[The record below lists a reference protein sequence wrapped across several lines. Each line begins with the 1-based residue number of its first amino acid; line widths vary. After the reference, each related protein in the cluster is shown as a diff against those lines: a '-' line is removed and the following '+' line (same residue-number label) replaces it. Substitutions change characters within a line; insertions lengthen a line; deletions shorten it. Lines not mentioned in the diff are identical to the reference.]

1 MTDLVK
7 IEKSL
12 STIDVSKLIPFTQKI
27 KEIGHGFNPMLAPI
41 YLRDF
46 IVAYDITNVMVATAT
61 KADIMAKAA
70 LEQAEAIA
78 FLENAGPFIKES
90 GLKDSAEA
98 RKKYIALDEGV
109 KKAQETKAKTAAIC
123 VFLKNKLQIFR
134 MSHDDVKK
142 MAYTDQYH
150 TDNEGM

>member
-12 STIDVSKLIPFTQKI
+12 STIDVSKLVPFTKKI
-27 KEIGHGFNPMLAPI
+27 HEIGHGFNPMLAPI

-46 IVAYDITNVMVATAT
+46 IIAYDIATVMYATAT

-70 LEQAEAIA
+70 LEQAESIA

-109 KKAQETKAKTAAIC
+109 KQAQDTKAKTAAILA
-123 VFLKNKLQIFR
+123 FLKNKLQVFR
-134 MSHDDVKK
+134 LAHDDVKK
-142 MAYTDQYH
+142 MAYTDQYQ